1 MLSTFVTMG
10 GILAP
15 RSLVV
20 GSLHR
25 CIRVF
30 SDPSELTNFTNLTI
44 DAPRPIFGREE
55 NAMPIARA
63 KSAKRR
69 TVKIA
74 ADRVA
79 GGGAFMLDGDAV
91 TRTTIPIASKAIGT
105 LSRNSQRVGQLIE
118 SFGAALERMQRTG
131 RAFRLMVD
139 VEPKGA
145 LKIREINSASE
156 FRDHRCSARGRQCG
170 SRSSAR
176 GGARA
181 RSAARRRDSQR
192 P

>member
-1 MLSTFVTMG
+1 MG

-25 CIRVF
+25 CISVF
-30 SDPSELTNFTNLTI
+30 CDPSELTNFTNLTI

-63 KSAKRR
+63 KSTKRGI
-69 TVKIA
+69 VKFG
-74 ADRVA
+74 ADHVA
-79 GGGAFMLDGDAV
+79 GGGAFVLDADAV
-91 TRTTIPIASKAIGT
+91 TRTTIPIAPKAIGT

-145 LKIREINSASE
+145 LKIREIDSAS
-156 FRDHRCSARGRQCG
+156 DSAIID
-170 SRSSAR
+170 ATPEV
-176 GGARA
+176 AHV
-181 RSAARRRDSQR
+181 D
-192 P
+192 